1 MKQTMQRLKTGAKGN
16 KYKNEKVEYDGI
28 KFDSKRERDRYIVL
42 KNAEKNG
49 IISNLTLQPSFT
61 LVPAIYHEETV
72 QLKTKQKTVKRCD
85 QLPITY
91 KADFSYLK
99 DGILTVEDVKG
110 SEYMITEVFK
120 IKEKLMY
127 AIHGI
132 KIKRVYKPTENV

>member
-1 MKQTMQRLKTGAKGN
+1 MKQARLKSNAKGN
-16 KYKNEKVEYDGI
+16 KYKNEKVEFDGI

-42 KNAEKNG
+42 KNAEEKG
-49 IISNLTLQPSFT
+49 TISELKLQPAFI
-61 LVPAIYHEETV
+61 LVPAIYHDEEV
-72 QLKTKQKTVKRCD
+72 QLKTKIKTVRKCD

-91 KADFSYLK
+91 KADFSYIK
-99 DGILTVEDVKG
+99 DGKLTVEDVKG

-120 IKEKLMY
+120 IKEKLMF

>member
-1 MKQTMQRLKTGAKGN
+1 MKQIKQKRNGN
-16 KYKNEKVEYDGI
+16 KYKNEKVEFEGI
-28 KFDSKRERDRYIVL
+28 KFDSKKERDRYIIL

-49 IISNLTLQPSFT
+49 IISELKLQPTFT
-61 LVPAIYHEETV
+61 LFPAIYHDETV
-72 QLKTKQKTVKRCD
+72 QLKTKQKTVRKCE

-91 KADFSYLK
+91 KADFSYIK
-99 DGILTVEDVKG
+99 DGKLTVEDVKG

-132 KIKRVYKPTENV
+132 KIKRVYKPNERI

>member
-1 MKQTMQRLKTGAKGN
+1 MRQTRPRLKSNAKGN

-61 LVPAIYHEETV
+61 LVPAIYHEETI
-72 QLKTKQKTVKRCD
+72 QLKTKLKTVRKCD
-85 QLPITY
+85 QLQITY
-91 KADFSYLK
+91 KADFSYIK
-99 DGILTVEDVKG
+99 DGELVIEDVKG

-120 IKEKLMY
+120 IKEKLMF

-132 KIKRVYKPTENV
+132 KIKRVYKPTEQI